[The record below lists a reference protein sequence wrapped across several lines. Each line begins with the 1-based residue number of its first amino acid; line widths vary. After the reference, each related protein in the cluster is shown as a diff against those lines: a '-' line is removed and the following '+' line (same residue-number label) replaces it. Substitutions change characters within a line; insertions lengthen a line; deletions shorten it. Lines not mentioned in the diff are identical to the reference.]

1 MNIKAK
7 LNSKVGETIG
17 ETLVALLISALAL
30 TMLAG
35 AISTA
40 AKLITRSETVME
52 NYYAGINTL
61 GNPNENGLTIA
72 LSDGTKLIGGSN
84 SIGVKFSKNEAFSSK
99 PIIAYKYDKN
109 GL

>member
-7 LNSKVGETIG
+7 LKSQAGETIG

-40 AKLITRSETVME
+40 ANLITKSETVME
-52 NYYAGINTL
+52 TYYEGITTL
-61 GNPNENGLTIA
+61 GNPNADGLTIA
-72 LSDGTKLIGGSN
+72 FSDGVKLIGDSTSS
-84 SIGVKFSKNEAFSSK
+84 SIGVKFSKNEAFGSK
-99 PIIAYKYDKN
+99 PIIAYKYE
-109 GL
+109 